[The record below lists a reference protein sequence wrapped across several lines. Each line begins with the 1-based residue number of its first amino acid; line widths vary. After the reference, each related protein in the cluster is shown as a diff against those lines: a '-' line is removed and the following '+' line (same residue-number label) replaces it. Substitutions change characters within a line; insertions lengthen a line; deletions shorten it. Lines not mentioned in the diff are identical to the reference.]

1 MKEGKREREKEGKWR
16 MKMIEPIIL
25 ETSRLVL
32 KGFTPEDMTFIFEQL
47 PKEEIK
53 KLLGHRSDE
62 EFQKEESKQKKG
74 YATYNRSFVLFL
86 LIEKETQTI
95 FGRCGLHNWN
105 ADHSRAEIGYSIEI
119 PEFKQKGFMSEAV
132 ESIIAFGFRDL
143 KLNRIEALVGE
154 DNIPSLK
161 IISKF
166 NFTKEG
172 LLREHFN
179 ISESKFENS
188 LMFSLLKSEYKIN
201 R

>member
-1 MKEGKREREKEGKWR
+1 MGKWENGR
-16 MKMIEPIIL
+16 MNMIEPIIL
-25 ETSRLVL
+25 DTSRLVL

-62 EFQKEESKQKKG
+62 EYKKEEGKQKNG
-74 YATYNRSFVLFL
+74 YASYNRRFVLFL
-86 LIEKETQTI
+86 LIEKESQTI

-119 PEFKQKGFMSEAV
+119 PEFKQKGLMSEAV
-132 ESIIAFGFRDL
+132 EAIIAFGFRDL

-154 DNIPSLK
+154 GNIPSLK
-161 IISKF
+161 IMSKF

-172 LLREHFN
+172 VLREHSN
-179 ISESKFENS
+179 IAESKFENS
-188 LMFSLLKSEYKIN
+188 LVFSLLKSEFKIN